1 MNITIDLLKKK
12 INTEKSFFLSCH
24 KPQYSKNY
32 LPKKAEP
39 AFGGLDVVSIKIQ
52 NTTSYEIP

>member
-39 AFGGLDVVSIKIQ
+39 AFGGLD
-52 NTTSYEIP
+52 